1 MSVAGYVRG
10 LRAFGNWLARD
21 GLAVARALRAL
32 ANPRVPRRVI
42 EPLSDADLRH
52 LLAAAGQRDAA
63 VVLLLLDTGLR
74 VSEVVGIRLGDLR
87 RDGGIKV
94 TGKGDAERMVPVGGT
109 ARRAVGAYLAA
120 RGPGGSDERLFLNQA
135 DQPLTTSGVSQL
147 LRRLRRRTGVSARC
161 NPHTFRHTFAHNYLV
176 NGGDALSLQ
185 RILGHSCLDMV
196 KRYVRLSD
204 VDLAGRHRSASPADR
219 LVARPPQTGERPAP
233 PPPRWGG
240 ASGHGAGSG
249 AQSRRST
256 GETLR
261 WTARRSSSIEVEVA
275 AGDLQR
281 PRRMAQDA
289 LQAEHVAAVAQE
301 AAGEGVAQ
309 DVRRAA
315 HRQALAARQAPE
327 NVLKAVRG
335 QRAAVGARNSGR
347 RSRPGPRREVRR
359 SA

>member
-1 MSVAGYVRG
+1 MIGERLAGRFGAERPVDALTLPELRAWLVELRATLSPMSVAGYVRG

-42 EPLSDADLRH
+42 EPLPDADLRR
-52 LLAAAGQRDAA
+52 LLAAAGERDAA
-63 VVLLLLDTGLR
+63 LVLLLLDTGLR

-94 TGKGDAERMVPVGGT
+94 TGKGDAERIVPVGGT
-109 ARRAVGAYLAA
+109 ARRAVGGYLAL

-161 NPHTFRHTFAHNYLV
+161 NPHRFRHTFAHNYLV

-185 RILGHSCLDMV
+185 RILGHSSLEMV
-196 KRYVRLSD
+196 RRYVRLSD
-204 VDLAGRHRSASPADR
+204 IDLAGRHQAASPADR
-219 LVARPPQTGERPAP
+219 LVARRSAADPSPPEGLAGWRA
-233 PPPRWGG
+233 
-240 ASGHGAGSG
+240 AGSAG

-261 WTARRSSSIEVEVA
+261 WTARRSSS
-275 AGDLQR
+275 
-281 PRRMAQDA
+281 
-289 LQAEHVAAVAQE
+289 
-301 AAGEGVAQ
+301 
-309 DVRRAA
+309 
-315 HRQALAARQAPE
+315 
-327 NVLKAVRG
+327 
-335 QRAAVGARNSGR
+335 S
-347 RSRPGPRREVRR
+347 RSR
-359 SA
+359 